1 MQIVFHSFF
10 TVRPIDINLTGVE
23 KYVVQGTNVKLE
35 CIVRGARP
43 AASVRWANGTYDIDE
58 ENLVTTKTREVC
70 MKISLKILR

>member
-1 MQIVFHSFF
+1 MLFSLF

-43 AASVRWANGTYDIDE
+43 AASVRWANGSYDIDE
-58 ENLVTTKTREVC
+58 NELVTSKKQEVRYWNVS
-70 MKISLKILR
+70 IILYM